1 MNSETAQDNTHQ
13 FRRNAARASI
23 IEAGRALAARVGTG
37 ELSLSAVAA
46 EAGFGPSTVFGHF
59 RNKDELLLAIV
70 AEDLGSMAA
79 LMRGSLPSAVH
90 ETAPVEDAVSA
101 RIFDLVEV
109 APEFREQAA
118 NTQDETQNIVPLW
131 SESPVAKDPELA
143 VVDQEQGFAD
153 RPRLDAWLE
162 RRLRVFEHE
171 LIDLERRMKENDGA
185 AARAVSLSEH
195 GIKTLFDRMEAF
207 EHQQNDTLHDVV
219 QRLEETERRQ
229 RGVTA
234 EMRAAVNDAAT
245 RIEILESARRGEQTS
260 TFGARTS
267 EPQAVAAPEPQ
278 PEISLRVQ
286 VGLQAADD
294 GTYREAAQR
303 AADAAA
309 TLVQIDRPIASE
321 SENWRNFARRRV
333 RVSRKHYLAAIS
345 AALLAFLGGGFV
357 AFYLGFAHG
366 HDLGAAK
373 APVPIHVSAALH
385 DRHAVA
391 HTKPAASSGTD
402 PRVRVVSLAQHGNP
416 LAQLLVGL
424 QYLRGE
430 GTSPDQLKAAQ
441 WIRQAANQHE
451 PLAQYWMG
459 ALYEHG
465 DGVGADAAEAVR
477 WYEAAAAQGNRK
489 AMHALGV
496 AYAQGMGTQ
505 KDYSAAARWFSKAAA
520 LGLVNSEFNLGVL
533 YERGLG
539 VTESLLD
546 AYKWYAIAAAQGD
559 QESGARVDILK
570 TQLSGDSLAAAE
582 NAVQAFK
589 PQPYSA
595 RANDLP
601 SVAQLTSSLAQR

>member
-1 MNSETAQDNTHQ
+1 MNSETAQDNTHH

-23 IEAGRALAARVGTG
+23 IEAGRALAARVGNG

-70 AEDLGSMAA
+70 AEDLGSMAS
-79 LMRGSLPSAVH
+79 LMRGSLPTAVH
-90 ETAPVEDAVSA
+90 EPVPVENAPSA
-101 RIFDLVEV
+101 RVFDLVEV
-109 APEFREQAA
+109 APDLAEQAA
-118 NTQDETQNIVPLW
+118 NTQEETQNIVPLW
-131 SESPVAKDPELA
+131 SESSAAKESDSA
-143 VVDQEQGFAD
+143 MAGHEQGSAD
-153 RPRLDAWLE
+153 RPRVDAWLE
-162 RRLRVFEHE
+162 RRLRVFEHA
-171 LIDLERRMKENDGA
+171 LIDNEHRLKESDAA

-195 GIKTLFDRMEAF
+195 GMKTLFDRMEAF

-260 TFGARTS
+260 AFGMRGG
-267 EPQAVAAPEPQ
+267 EPQTVAPEPQ
-278 PEISLRVQ
+278 PEPPLRVQ
-286 VGLQAADD
+286 AGLQAADD
-294 GTYREAAQR
+294 GAYREAAQR

-309 TLVQIDRPIASE
+309 TLVQIDRPVASE
-321 SENWRNFARRRV
+321 AENWRNFARRRV
-333 RVSRKHYLAAIS
+333 RVSRKHYLAAVC

-366 HDLGAAK
+366 HD
-373 APVPIHVSAALH
+373 V
-385 DRHAVA
+385 AVA
-391 HTKPAASSGTD
+391 KVPVHVAAILHNRPAMARAKPATSSRTD
-402 PRVRVVSLAQHGNP
+402 PRARLVSLAQRDNP
-416 LAQLLVGL
+416 LAQLLLGL

-430 GTSPDQLKAAQ
+430 GTPPDQPKAAQ

-459 ALYEHG
+459 TLYEHG
-465 DGVGADAAEAVR
+465 DGVDADAAEAVR

-505 KDYSAAARWFSKAAA
+505 KDYSAAARWFSKAAD
-520 LGLVNSEFNLGVL
+520 LGLMNSEFNLGVL

-570 TQLSGDSLAAAE
+570 TQLSADSLAAAE
-582 NAVQAFK
+582 HAVRAFK

-601 SVAQLTSSLAQR
+601 S

>member
-13 FRRNAARASI
+13 LRRSAARASI

-70 AEDLGSMAA
+70 AEDLASMAA
-79 LMRGSLPSAVH
+79 LMRGSLPTPVNEPAPV
-90 ETAPVEDAVSA
+90 ETAPSA
-101 RIFDLVEV
+101 RIFDLVEA
-109 APEFREQAA
+109 APDLAEQAA
-118 NTQDETQNIVPLW
+118 NTQDEPQNIVPLW
-131 SESPVAKDPELA
+131 SESPAAKEPA
-143 VVDQEQGFAD
+143 PAIAGHEQASAE
-153 RPRLDAWLE
+153 RLRVDAWLE
-162 RRLRVFEHE
+162 RRLRVFEHA
-171 LIDLERRMKENDGA
+171 LIDNEHRLKDSEAA

-245 RIEILESARRGEQTS
+245 RIEILESARRGEQPS
-260 TFGARTS
+260 AFGTRNS
-267 EPQAVAAPEPQ
+267 EPETVTPEPR
-278 PEISLRVQ
+278 PEPPLRVQ
-286 VGLQAADD
+286 AGLQAADD
-294 GTYREAAQR
+294 GAYREAAQR

-309 TLVQIDRPIASE
+309 TLVEIDRPVTSE

-333 RVSRKHYLAAIS
+333 RVSRKHYLAAVC

-366 HDLGAAK
+366 HQVAVAKVPVRAAG
-373 APVPIHVSAALH
+373 VLH
-385 DRHAVA
+385 NRHAA
-391 HTKPAASSGTD
+391 ARTNPAGSSGLD
-402 PRVRVVSLAQHGNP
+402 PRVRLVSLAQRNNP

-430 GTSPDQLKAAQ
+430 GTPPDQLQAAQ
-441 WIRQAANQHE
+441 WIRQAADQHE

-459 ALYEHG
+459 TLYEHG
-465 DGVGADAAEAVR
+465 DGVGPDAAEAVR

-505 KDYSAAARWFSKAAA
+505 KDYSAAARWFSKAAE
-520 LGLVNSEFNLGVL
+520 LGLMNSEFNLGVL

-570 TQLSGDSLAAAE
+570 TQLSADSLAAAE
-582 NAVQAFK
+582 RAVRTFK

-601 SVAQLTSSLAQR
+601 SVAQLTGALAQR